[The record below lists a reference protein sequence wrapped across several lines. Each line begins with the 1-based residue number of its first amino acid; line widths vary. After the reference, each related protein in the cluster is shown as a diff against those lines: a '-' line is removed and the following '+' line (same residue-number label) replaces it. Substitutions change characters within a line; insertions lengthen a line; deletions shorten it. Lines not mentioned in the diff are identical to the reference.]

1 MKKQTLLISFLLI
14 GAVLANA
21 FGQTKPTKEDAK
33 KLKSRIVPSLQLENG
48 LIISKADGV
57 KRPNAQGVCA
67 GDKIAFTPRLS
78 GITGAESL
86 PVKWTISGGQGA
98 PDSLGR
104 YVLDT
109 TGLPPGTYT
118 VTAET
123 SVPYEECAGNCT
135 AYDTKSFV
143 VTPCYSCFVTPNLTL
158 SSATQF
164 INPGEVVSICS
175 TPVSGGS
182 GYGKLVPTWT
192 TTAGKITG
200 DMSCAKLDT
209 TGIPNGGKVTVN
221 LKLTGSDI
229 PECEANGTITFQV
242 TEEIVAT
249 AVEMGP
255 CDTFKTDSARVD
267 NVCKA
272 NLVDVARRLE
282 ADPNARLIIDSYYR
296 KGEKQ
301 AMAYERGKNVRDRLA
316 DGSIGVSVDANR
328 LIVRP
333 SGQSEDGTQVRMMLV
348 PANAK
353 MPPGA
358 QAVDVGSVTKEGRRA
373 APAKRR

>member
-1 MKKQTLLISFLLI
+1 MKKQILLVLFLLM
-14 GAVLANA
+14 GAVVTTA
-21 FGQTKPTKEDAK
+21 FAQTKPTKDDAR
-33 KLKSRIVPSLQLENG
+33 KLKPRVVPTLQLENG
-48 LIISKADGV
+48 VIISKADGV
-57 KRPNAQGVCA
+57 KRPATQSVCA
-67 GDKIAFTPRLS
+67 GDKIAFKPRLA
-78 GITGAESL
+78 GITGAENL

-98 PDSLGR
+98 LDNLGR

-123 SVPYEECAGNCT
+123 SVPYDQCEGNCT
-135 AYDTKSFV
+135 AYDSKSFA
-143 VTPCYSCFVTPNLTL
+143 VTPCYSCFTTSALTL
-158 SSATQF
+158 SSKTQF
-164 INPGEVVSICS
+164 INPGEIVSICS
-175 TPVSGGS
+175 TAVTGGS
-182 GYGKLVPTWT
+182 GYGPLVPMWT

-200 DMSCAKLDT
+200 DSSCAKLDT
-209 TGIPNGGKVTVN
+209 TGIPNGGTVKVN
-221 LKLTGSDI
+221 LTLTGAEI
-229 PECEANGTITFQV
+229 PECEAKGEITFQV

-249 AVEMGP
+249 SVEMGP
-255 CDTFKTDSARVD
+255 CDTFKPDSARVD

-282 ADPNARLIIDSYYR
+282 ADSNARLVIDSYYR

-301 AMAYERGKNVRDRLA
+301 TMAYERGKNVRDRLA
-316 DGSIGVSVDANR
+316 DGSIGISVDANR

-333 SGQSEDGTQVRMMLV
+333 SGQSEDGTQVRMMLL
-348 PANAK
+348 PAGAK

-358 QAVDVGSVTKEGRRA
+358 PTVDVGAVRKEGRRA

>member
-1 MKKQTLLISFLLI
+1 MKKQTLLVFFLLM
-14 GAVLANA
+14 GAMLATA
-21 FGQTKPTKEDAK
+21 FAQSKPNKTDAR
-33 KLKSRIVPSLQLENG
+33 KLKPRVVPTLQLENG
-48 LIISKADGV
+48 VIISKADGF
-57 KRPNAQGVCA
+57 KRPAAQSVCA
-67 GDKIAFTPRLS
+67 GDKIAFKPRLA
-78 GITGAESL
+78 GITGAEAL
-86 PVKWTISGGQGA
+86 PIKWTISGGQGA

-123 SVPYEECAGNCT
+123 TVPYEECEGNCT
-135 AYDTKSFV
+135 AYDSKSFA
-143 VTPCYSCFVTPNLTL
+143 VTPCYSCFTTSALTL
-158 SSATQF
+158 SSQTQF
-164 INPGEVVSICS
+164 INPGEIVSICS
-175 TPVSGGS
+175 TPVTGGS
-182 GYGKLVPTWT
+182 GYGPLVPTWT

-200 DMSCAKLDT
+200 DLSCAKLDT
-209 TGIPNGGKVTVN
+209 TGIPSGGSVKVSLT
-221 LKLTGSDI
+221 LTGAEI
-229 PECEANGTITFQV
+229 PECEAKGSITFQV
-242 TEEIVAT
+242 TEELVAT
-249 AVEMGP
+249 SVEMGP
-255 CDTFKTDSARVD
+255 CDTFKPDSARVD

-301 AMAYERGKNVRDRLA
+301 SMAYERGKNVRDRLA

-333 SGQSEDGTQVRMMLV
+333 SGQSEDGTQVRMMLL
-348 PANAK
+348 PAGAK

-358 QAVDVGSVTKEGRRA
+358 QTVDVGAVRKEGRRA